1 MTTGPFLLLAA
12 CSVALI
18 RPSWAGPALTIDRF
32 QVNVRSDA
40 TTQSRRVAVLRLGE
54 EVEQIGTNGE
64 WIRIRMADGKEGW
77 VHSDL
82 VQVPLIVQGRG
93 VRIREAGAT
102 SSAVLATVSKGT
114 VLLRIGQQ
122 EGWYQVALADGRR
135 GWVWSNLVRPKEI
148 SFLPTSPVASS
159 LQGAD
164 GKTAAELSGLYVD
177 GLRLEKAGDYNS
189 ALDLFEEVLRE
200 NPDHQGARFHSAQAH
215 KQLREYDEA
224 LKDLYAARRNS
235 PGRRDIMLELGEI
248 YRLRGQ
254 VDSTRKYQALFR
266 GRQGMPDPGMEP
278 VNLEMETG
286 EEWPIPDEAWIYMA
300 VAASLIAMG
309 LVAWRVGFTRAVF
322 AETREPKPAAAA
334 GGTGEGP
341 ARPEGGRPA
350 HTGSAGPVEAA
361 GLDRRIEEKWKELRQ
376 NSEVVDRT
384 RNAVGKGLEWNPVER
399 LRDHLDALGKALQME
414 EERSRIYAEIARLQE
429 MKIEVM
435 TNELRRGNT
444 GEQ

>member
-12 CSVALI
+12 CSVAFI
-18 RPSWAGPALTIDRF
+18 RVSWAGPALTIDRF

-40 TTQSRRVAVLRLGE
+40 TTQSKRVAVLRLGE
-54 EVEQIGTNGE
+54 EVEQIGINGE

-82 VQVPLIVQGRG
+82 VQLPLIVQGRG
-93 VRIREAGAT
+93 VRIREAGST

-114 VLLRIGQQ
+114 VLVRIGEK
-122 EGWYQVALADGRR
+122 EGWYEVALADGRR
-135 GWVWSNLVRPKEI
+135 GWVWSNLVLPKEI
-148 SFLPTSPVASS
+148 SLLPTSPAPSAP
-159 LQGAD
+159 QGAD

-189 ALDLFEEVLRE
+189 ALELFEEVLRDD
-200 NPDHQGARFHSAQAH
+200 PDHQGALFHSAQAH
-215 KQLREYDEA
+215 RQLREYEEA
-224 LKDLYAARRNS
+224 LKDLYAAQRIG

-266 GRQGMPDPGMEP
+266 GRKETPDPGMEP
-278 VNLEMETG
+278 ANLEMETG
-286 EEWPIPDEAWIYMA
+286 EEWPVPDEAWIYMA

-309 LVAWRVGFTRAVF
+309 LLASRVGFPRTVF
-322 AETREPKPAAAA
+322 AETREPKPAAAVGGA
-334 GGTGEGP
+334 GEVP
-341 ARPEGGRPA
+341 ARTDEGRPA
-350 HTGSAGPVEAA
+350 RAESAGPVEAA
-361 GLDRRIEEKWKELRQ
+361 GLDRQIEEKWKELRRT
-376 NSEVVDRT
+376 SEVADRA
-384 RNAVGKGLEWNPVER
+384 RAAVGKGLEWNSVEC
-399 LRDHLDALGKALQME
+399 LRGHLDALGKALQME

-435 TNELRRGNT
+435 TSELRRGNP
-444 GEQ
+444 GER